1 METTDVNVRYWALY
15 SHVYFYFESGGSLKA
30 ALKKWRAEEVVI
42 YFYRF
47 YRRNSKTEKSSLIY
61 R

>member
-1 METTDVNVRYWALY
+1 METSDVNVRYWALY

-47 YRRNSKTEKSSLIY
+47 YCKKSEKA
-61 R
+61 